1 MRKEVKPTPSGMA
14 VLTVRM
20 PASMI
25 GELRREAAARG
36 ISVSELVREAVVW
49 KRSLMLP
56 PSIGTSWMINQ
67 PNPGNYFFTT
77 GQRLL

>member
-1 MRKEVKPTPSGMA
+1 MSKEVKPTPSGMA

-25 GELRREAAARG
+25 GELHREADSRG
-36 ISVSELVREAVVW
+36 IPVSELVREAVAW
-49 KRSLMLP
+49 KRTAVLSMSAP
-56 PSIGTSWMINQ
+56 A
-67 PNPGNYFFTT
+67 NPGNWFFAT

>member
-1 MRKEVKPTPSGMA
+1 MSKEVKPTPSGMA

-25 GELRREAAARG
+25 GELHREAAARG
-36 ISVSELVREAVVW
+36 VSVSEVVREAVAW
-49 KRSLMLP
+49 KRSAVLAIPALA
-56 PSIGTSWMINQ
+56 
-67 PNPGNYFFTT
+67 NPGNYFFTT